1 VGPFRALVLEA
12 ERAGAETREWTYIR
26 QDGSRLA
33 VSLIVTAMHDAH
45 GELSGYL
52 GVAMDITQRR
62 ELLSSLQRAKEEAL
76 AASAAKSNFLANMSH
91 EIRTLMNAV
100 LGMLQLVQATRWRR
114 ASATI

>member
-1 VGPFRALVLEA
+1 
-12 ERAGAETREWTYIR
+12 
-26 QDGSRLA
+26 